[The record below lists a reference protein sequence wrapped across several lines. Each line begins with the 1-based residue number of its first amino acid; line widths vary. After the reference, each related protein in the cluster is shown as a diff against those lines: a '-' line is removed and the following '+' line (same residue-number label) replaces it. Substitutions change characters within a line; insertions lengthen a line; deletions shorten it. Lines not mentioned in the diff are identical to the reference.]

1 MARGWPLV
9 GRVVA
14 GLCLAG
20 VLLSAAGTVA
30 VVGLVSLLMEDPG
43 GAAGP
48 TSTRATLFRVLWGFA
63 FGGLASLVVATA
75 ALAAWW
81 ALVDRGWRVVAPALP
96 AVVVTGYVVWFAAV
110 VLPGIV

>member
-1 MARGWPLV
+1 MGRASASSKLLV
-9 GRVVA
+9 CSDWVPPR
-14 GLCLAG
+14 
-20 VLLSAAGTVA
+20 
-30 VVGLVSLLMEDPG
+30 
-43 GAAGP
+43 
-48 TSTRATLFRVLWGFA
+48 
-63 FGGLASLVVATA
+63 VVATA